1 MKLSIVTL
9 TRSWV
14 ILWALLCAGS
24 ASAVPITWSLQGVRF
39 SDGGAASGSFVYD
52 ATVNLYS
59 SINIVTTTGSV
70 RTGAIYLFVN
80 PNAFISTAINLA
92 AVTKNSGDLT
102 GTPWFD
108 SLFLAPLTNA
118 GGTVGI
124 DTMHGGG
131 EASCAPPNCIGTT
144 EPNRS
149 FAAGAVTSAPEPST
163 ILLFALG
170 LGVLPSLAAP
180 APPIHGE
187 LRGFRQAPH
196 GSTTAS
202 PRNIARPWK
211 ICSAPARA
219 SRPDSPMPSWRRS
232 PARQRSDSR
241 GAACSLIVV
250 ITSKS
255 RDTSPA
261 AGCGSPRRQCAR
273 RTRSAPSQSHLRKS
287 GPGQPRFLSDR

>member
-1 MKLSIVTL
+1 MKLSIFTL

-163 ILLFALG
+163 ILLLALG
-170 LGVLPSLAAP
+170 LGVLPSLATL
-180 APPIHGE
+180 APPNSRRVERVPAGATRLHNWIAQEHRATVE
-187 LRGFRQAPH
+187 DLLRTGARKPTGLADAIVAQVP
-196 GSTTAS
+196 S
-202 PRNIARPWK
+202 PPEE
-211 ICSAPARA
+211 
-219 SRPDSPMPSWRRS
+219 
-232 PARQRSDSR
+232 
-241 GAACSLIVV
+241 
-250 ITSKS
+250 
-255 RDTSPA
+255 
-261 AGCGSPRRQCAR
+261 
-273 RTRSAPSQSHLRKS
+273 
-287 GPGQPRFLSDR
+287 